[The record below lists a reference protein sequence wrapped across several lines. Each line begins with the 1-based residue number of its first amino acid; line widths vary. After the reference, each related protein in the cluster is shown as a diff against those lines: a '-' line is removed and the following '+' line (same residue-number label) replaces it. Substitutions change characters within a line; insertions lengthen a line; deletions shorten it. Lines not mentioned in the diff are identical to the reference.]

1 MPYNTGNPVEPNG
14 SSDPRDLFDN
24 SANLDRAVNGDAP
37 TWLDRKGRNRKSLA
51 GMELE
56 FDQSQAIRDEQFQQ
70 FLISSGYQDLGDY
83 GPGILITARNQIL
96 RKDGEYYRISAAV
109 EVPYTTTGV
118 WLDEASKFVSV
129 GDAALRQELAS
140 PDGADLVV
148 ATAPGDGA
156 VPQTVAAKFGQ
167 MISVNIKS
175 YGGKVNMVD
184 DDSLALY
191 KAMAVVYT
199 SGGGIV
205 DIPGKSVFEMDIVVP
220 DGVSI
225 RSTGKGYEKRPV
237 GGLIFRGTGEKKY
250 SIPGAT
256 ATVLDNPDAG
266 AAYLADSGTRGDKY
280 RSLDLSIPFSAAV
293 ILGKGSSLINL
304 GVIPWF
310 DGLDGY
316 DREDGGLSDNWDFGI
331 WCRNASGWQTQNVIS
346 DGHWRKAG
354 ILLSSSDIGDGKV
367 PQCELGQAL
376 FSSFGGFNG
385 VAIRTSD
392 NASGESNYGFAGT
405 DFINCFIRSLNHN
418 SGHLATSDFLDVP
431 FDSPSKCLELD
442 GSTVLRGVQFLNCTF
457 MGRDDVS
464 VFSNHSSE
472 IAFNGCYS
480 ESKGIKVSGEWLPNS
495 NGSRMVATP
504 NTVAFFWHSN
514 TKYMTDF
521 SPYYTKDSSLNN
533 SRYDNSKSGVF
544 NPATAQD
551 SEWERPNFATSFGI
565 RLRLN
570 QVYRIYDYHFN
581 SVFSVTQS
589 GAVSTIGNITIA
601 QNDAGLYA
609 NTNPMIRRFTSG
621 TVQIGNGAAS
631 LSDGTL
637 TNPGNIRHTVD
648 NTWSFGSPSFRGTVV
663 YAATGS
669 INTSHGVLKKVRG
682 GFSEA
687 ELRAWSNVQ
696 AKVWQFLD
704 AIELKGE
711 AEARLHAGYIAED
724 VAQAFRDEGLDPCQY
739 ALWCEDPLF
748 KTVKVTEL
756 VTKPKTELVAET
768 ISRIEIRDG
777 VPVQIFEQVERH
789 QEVLEPIAVVNEDG
803 SPALR
808 EDGGQMIH
816 LVPVMEV
823 VEEEVE
829 KDVEDGT
836 RLGLRYEQCLV
847 FDTNY
852 LRTLLAL
859 QHERADSLEARI
871 SELESKY

>member
-1 MPYNTGNPVEPNG
+1 MRYNTGNPVEPDG
-14 SSDPRDLFDN
+14 SSSPLDLHDNAGNIDLF
-24 SANLDRAVNGDAP
+24 ANGAAPNFPDRRG
-37 TWLDRKGRNRKSLA
+37 TQRKSIA

-56 FDQSQAIRDEQFQQ
+56 FSNAQADKEERFQQ
-70 FLISSGYQDLGDY
+70 FLLRSGYEDLGDY
-83 GPGILITARNQIL
+83 VAGLVLNGRNQVF
-96 RKDGEYYRISAAV
+96 RKDGELYRASASIDL
-109 EVPYTTTGV
+109 PYTTTGDWSV
-118 WLDEASKFVSV
+118 ESGHFVSV
-129 GDAALRQELAS
+129 GDAALRQELGS
-140 PDGADLVV
+140 SSGGDLVV
-148 ATAPGDGA
+148 ASAQGEGA
-156 VPQTVAAKFGQ
+156 VPQTVTAKFGQ

-191 KAMAVVYT
+191 RAMAVVYT

-225 RSTGKGYEKRPV
+225 RSIGKGYEKRPIGAMV
-237 GGLIFRGTGEKKY
+237 FRGDGEKKY

-280 RSLDLSIPFSAAV
+280 RSLDLSVPFSAAV
-293 ILGKGSSLINL
+293 ILGKGSSLIDV

-310 DGLDGY
+310 DGLEGY
-316 DREDGGLSDNWDFGI
+316 DREDGRLSDNWDFGI

-392 NASGESNYGFAGT
+392 NATGESNYGFAGT

-431 FDSPSKCLELD
+431 FESPSKCLELD

-480 ESKGIKVSGEWLPNS
+480 ESKGIKVNGQWLPNS
-495 NGSRMVATP
+495 NGSRMIATP

-533 SRYDNSKSGVF
+533 SRYDNSKGGVF

-551 SEWERPNFATSFGI
+551 SEWERPNFATSFGT

-570 QVYRIYDYHFN
+570 QVYRIYDYLFN
-581 SVFSVTQS
+581 SIFSVNQS
-589 GAVSTIGNITIA
+589 GAVSTAGNITIA

-648 NTWSFGSPSFRGTVV
+648 NAWSFGSPSFRGTVV
-663 YAATGS
+663 YAVTGS

-682 GFSEA
+682 GLSEA

-696 AKVWQFLD
+696 AKVYQFLD

-711 AEARLHAGYIAED
+711 DEARFHAGYVAEE
-724 VAQAFRDEGLDPCQY
+724 VAQAFRDQGLDPCRY
-739 ALWCEDPLF
+739 ALWCEDPLY
-748 KTVKVTEL
+748 KTVTVVQRVVRE
-756 VTKPKTELVAET
+756 KTVLAEET
-768 ISRIEIRDG
+768 VSRIEIRDG
-777 VPVQIFEQVERH
+777 VPVQVFDVVEVRKT
-789 QEVLEPIAVVNEDG
+789 VANPVGVINDDG
-803 SPALR
+803 SPAIGD
-808 EDGGQMIH
+808 DGGQIFH
-816 LVPVMEV
+816 LVPVMEEV
-823 VEEEVE
+823 DEEV
-829 KDVEDGT
+829 DVEVADGT

-852 LRTLLAL
+852 LRTLIAI
-859 QHERADSLEARI
+859 QDQRI
-871 SELESKY
+871 SALESK